1 MNERELK
8 DAFVWFQG
16 AVEDRNDPLKLGR
29 CRVRIVGWHDGMDEY
44 ESPKTEDL
52 PWAHPIQPITSAA
65 MSGIG
70 QTPLGPVE
78 GTWVFGFF
86 RDGHSAQQ
94 PVIMGTLGGI
104 PQEHKQNVPSGPP
117 YTGKRIK
124 YPKFGDPRGT
134 TSPESPYGTYPRQE
148 YMGEPD
154 TNRLARN
161 ENINDT
167 IMKDKLNDQDA
178 MYSATG
184 IGDPDIISEPD
195 VPYNASYP
203 FNHVYESE
211 SGHIIEIDDTEGAE
225 RINIHHKSG
234 TFIEIHPDGSMVR
247 KVAGKGY
254 EVIVDDDSV
263 HVKGN
268 YNIAV
273 DGDASI
279 YTKGDSRTRTDGD
292 HTVEVVGD
300 YELNVGGMVRVA
312 AGQGSSHL
320 QMDSSAIRLVNGTG
334 IHLN

>member
-1 MNERELK
+1 MNELELK
-8 DAFVWFQG
+8 DIFVWFQG
-16 AVEDRNDPLKLGR
+16 VVEDRNDPLKLGR
-29 CRVRIVGWHDGMDEY
+29 CRVRIVGWHDGRGAY
-44 ESPKTEDL
+44 AAPKTEDL

-104 PQEHKQNVPSGPP
+104 PQEPKQDIPSEPP
-117 YTGKRIK
+117 FFRNGRFIQ
-124 YPKFGDPRGT
+124 YPKFGDPN
-134 TSPESPYGTYPRQE
+134 EKYPRPE
-148 YMGEPD
+148 YIGEPD

-161 ENINDT
+161 ENIDDT
-167 IMKDKLNDQDA
+167 IVPYKEATQDA
-178 MYSATG
+178 MEIASG
-184 IGDPDIISEPD
+184 IGGGITVGEPN

-211 SGHIIEIDDTEGAE
+211 SGHIIEVDDTEGAE

-254 EVIVDDDSV
+254 EVIVSDDNV

-268 YNIAV
+268 YNITV
-273 DGDASI
+273 EGDASI
-279 YTKGDSRTRTDGD
+279 YTKGDSHTKTKGD
-292 HTVEVVGD
+292 HTVEVIGD
-300 YELNVGGMVRVA
+300 YELNVEGSVNINAG
-312 AGQGSSHL
+312 GQGSSHL